1 MDEIRERVE
10 MQLRVID
17 RSYSIKVQNKEDI
30 ARIIA
35 EKASDKRQVLG
46 VCSSLNYWVATNGVK
61 GNVVILQDVA
71 LKTLEGL

>member
-1 MDEIRERVE
+1 

-35 EKASDKRQVLG
+35 EKTSDKRQVLG
-46 VCSSLNYWVATNGVK
+46 VCSSLTIGWPQMA
-61 GNVVILQDVA
+61 
-71 LKTLEGL
+71 